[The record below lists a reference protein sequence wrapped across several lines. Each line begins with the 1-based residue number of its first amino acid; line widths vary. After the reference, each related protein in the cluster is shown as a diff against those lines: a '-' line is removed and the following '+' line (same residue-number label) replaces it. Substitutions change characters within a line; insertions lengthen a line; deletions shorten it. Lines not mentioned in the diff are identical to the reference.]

1 MVMIKTLAMKESR
14 AWFGRLWMVEKI
26 LFLNVSTY
34 KSYFTSASGVKRNSW
49 LHAMCACADCK
60 CVGL

>member
-26 LFLNVSTY
+26 LFLNVSRY
-34 KSYFTSASGVKRNSW
+34 KSYFTSASPCQAKFLTPRHVRMRR
-49 LHAMCACADCK
+49 L
-60 CVGL
+60 